1 MADILIKFYV
11 IFKMIRW
18 KLHLLLL
25 NKIVKLVILIGVFI
39 KCNSKKYLY
48 FVMNNYKIIKNC
60 KNIWWIVCVV
70 CLIMRAKVLH

>member
-1 MADILIKFYV
+1 MTEILIQFYV

-25 NKIVKLVILIGVFI
+25 NKIVKLVISIGMLT
-39 KCNSKKYLY
+39 KCNSKKYLH
-48 FVMNNYKIIKNC
+48 FVINNYKIIKNY
-60 KNIWWIVCVV
+60 KNIWCIVCVV